1 MHESSLNIGL
11 SHVGGFAFLAVEGDI
26 DAHSVVELCDALER
40 LQVDQQV
47 VVDMAGVRFMDSSG
61 INALIDHT
69 LRIEATGGGSLRVS
83 NPSDAVRRVVELTG
97 LAHLLFSEQAECEG
111 RPSSQ
116 CLGTN
121 GVGTT

>member
-1 MHESSLNIGL
+1 MHESSLHIDL
-11 SHVGGFAFLAVEGDI
+11 SHVEGSAFLTVEGDI
-26 DAHSVVELCDALER
+26 DAHSVVELCVVLER

-69 LRIEATGGGSLRVS
+69 LRIEATGGGALRVS

-97 LAHLLFSEQAECEG
+97 LAHLFFTQHAQVEG
-111 RPSSQ
+111 RPSPQ